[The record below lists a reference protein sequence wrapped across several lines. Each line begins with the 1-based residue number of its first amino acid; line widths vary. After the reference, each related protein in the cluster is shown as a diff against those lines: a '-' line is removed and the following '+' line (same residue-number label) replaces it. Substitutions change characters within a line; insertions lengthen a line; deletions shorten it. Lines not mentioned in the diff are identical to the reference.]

1 MPNLDPPLT
10 AATFVLTIVVATTI
24 ILPMKTSIA
33 AELKQK
39 SPFVSVEEEVLL
51 GLRLAAARVLDP
63 WSKFLKTAAQ
73 LSPAGYNVLR
83 ILRGS
88 HPGKLACRDLG
99 DRMVALDPDITRL
112 LDRLGKRGLVKRSA
126 GVRDRRV
133 VEVAITEKGLA
144 LLKELDVHAERMPK
158 ALLGRLGRPR
168 LLKLRTLLDAV
179 LSERGEYP

>member
-1 MPNLDPPLT
+1 
-10 AATFVLTIVVATTI
+10 
-24 ILPMKTSIA
+24 MKTTIA

-39 SPFVSVEEEVLL
+39 SPFDSVEQEVLL

-63 WSKFLKTAAQ
+63 WVKFLKTTAQ
-73 LSPAGYNVLR
+73 LSPTQYNVLR

-88 HPGKLACRDLG
+88 RPGKLACRDLG
-99 DRMVALDPDITRL
+99 DRMIALDPDITRL
-112 LDRLGKRGLVKRSA
+112 LDRLGKRGLVKRSP

-133 VEVAITEKGLA
+133 VEVAITDKGLA

-168 LLKLRTLLDAV
+168 LLKLRTLLGAV